1 MEDRLVK
8 PQPDTLSARDES
20 EAPVKPNRL
29 QEVVELGML
38 LTGDPLQV
46 FGRIAHLIGVFL
58 NVPVVCL
65 SEIRGDVLNFL
76 SVYVN
81 GEVITEA
88 GRCPLSASPCATVKK
103 TKDMRIYD
111 QVAEKFPDAPFLKKY
126 NAFSYCGFPSL
137 DRSGNVVAVTC
148 LLDDKPHNFTDE
160 EKSVLKILGQRIA
173 MEIEQE
179 KYAVERRA
187 AEERLRLSEQRYRYI
202 VKTIPQGIQ
211 ENDINGIVTFSNLA
225 HSRMHGYRDDELVGK
240 AIWDMVASDEERV
253 KLKGYLERLVLEQP
267 PPTMYITQD
276 RTKDGRIIDIEV
288 DWDYKRDED
297 GNLTGFISVI
307 SDITERK
314 IEEDAI
320 FKMAYHDQLTGLPN
334 RALLMDRLNHVLE
347 EGKRYNKLAAILF
360 LDLDNFK
367 NINDTMGH
375 TEGDNLLRNVVR
387 RVKKHVRSSD
397 TMARHGGDEF
407 VILIQDIQKVEN
419 ITKVI
424 EKIYSEFEEPF
435 TLNSQEF
442 FVTTSIGISVFP
454 DDGEEAETLL
464 KHADVAM
471 YRAKEEGK
479 NTYQFYTP
487 AMNAKTMEIVKTH
500 SMLHKALKNEEFV
513 LHYQPQINIVTGEI
527 TGIEALV
534 RWQSP
539 ERGLVF
545 PGTFIPLAEDSGLIV
560 PLGEWVLSEACAQ
573 NMFWQEKGLKPVSIS
588 VNLSMRQL
596 KQKDFSDT
604 VKRILKDSRLE
615 PGYLE
620 FEVTESMVMG
630 DVRSAMEIFHELK
643 AIGIRLSIDDF
654 GTGYS
659 SFEYLKQLPIDMLKI
674 GMPFVRNIAL
684 NPDDAAI
691 AKAIVEVAH
700 IMGLDVIA
708 EGVETAEQLAILIDL
723 NCNKIQGYL
732 LSKPIPSSN
741 ALEVFLNNDWR
752 FVMSESTGA
761 GNGI

>member
-1 MEDRLVK
+1 MDHRVVK
-8 PQPDTLSARDES
+8 AQSDTLSVRNES
-20 EAPVKPNRL
+20 EALVNSNRL

-46 FGRIAHLIGVFL
+46 FGRIAQLIGAFL
-58 NVPVVCL
+58 NVSVVCL
-65 SEIRGDVLNFL
+65 SEIRDDELNFL

-88 GRCPLSASPCATVKK
+88 GRCPLSTSPCATVQKS
-103 TKDMRIYD
+103 KDMRIYD
-111 QVAEKFPDAPFLKKY
+111 HVAEKFPDAPFLKKH

-160 EKSVLKILGQRIA
+160 EKSVLIILGQRIA
-173 MEIEQE
+173 MEIERE
-179 KYAVERRA
+179 KYAVERRVT
-187 AEERLRLSEQRYRYI
+187 EERLSLSEQRYRYI

-211 ENDINGIVTFSNLA
+211 ENDINGIITYSNPA
-225 HSRMHGYRDDELVGK
+225 HTRMHGYGDDELVGK

-253 KLKGYLERLVLEQP
+253 KLKSYLERLVVEQP

-276 RTKDGRIIDIEV
+276 RTKDGRIIDVEV
-288 DWDYKRDED
+288 DWNYKRDEG
-297 GNLTGFISVI
+297 GNVAGFISVI
-307 SDITERK
+307 SDITKRK

-320 FKMAYHDQLTGLPN
+320 FKMAYFDLLTGLPN

-347 EGKRYNKLAAILF
+347 EGKRYDKLAAILF

-367 NINDTMGH
+367 HINDTMGH
-375 TEGDNLLRNVVR
+375 SEGDNLLRHVVR
-387 RVKKHVRSSD
+387 RVKKHIRSSD

-407 VILIQDIQKVEN
+407 VILIQDIKKVEN
-419 ITKVI
+419 ITKVLK
-424 EKIYSEFEEPF
+424 KIYSEFEEPF
-435 TLNSQEF
+435 TLNGQEF

-454 DDGEEAETLL
+454 DDGREAETLL

-487 AMNAKTMEIVKTH
+487 AMNEKTMEIMKIH
-500 SMLHKALKNEEFV
+500 SMLHRALKNEEFV
-513 LHYQPQINIVTGEI
+513 LHYQPQMNIITGEI
-527 TGIEALV
+527 TGMEALV

-560 PLGEWVLSEACAQ
+560 PLGEWVLSEACTQ
-573 NMFWQEKGLKPVSIS
+573 NMAWQEKGLKPVRIS

-596 KQKDFSDT
+596 KQKDFADT
-604 VKRILKDSRLE
+604 VKRVLKDSRLE

-630 DVRSAMEIFHELK
+630 DVKSAIEMLQELK
-643 AIGIRLSIDDF
+643 AIGIKLSIDDF

-659 SFEYLKQLPIDMLKI
+659 SFEYLKHLPIDMLKI
-674 GMPFVRNIAL
+674 GMPFIRNIAL
-684 NPDDAAI
+684 NPDDVAI
-691 AKAIVEVAH
+691 AKSIAEVAH

-723 NCNKIQGYL
+723 NCDKIQGYL
-732 LSKPIPSSN
+732 LSKPLPSSN
-741 ALEVFLNNDWR
+741 ELEVFLNNDCR
-752 FVMSESTGA
+752 FSMSENTGA